1 MITFLLSKSPS
12 QVLAG
17 VAIDFAGEFAE
28 GETVASFTVDD
39 ESTGVVTASA
49 ASGSRV
55 VLTLAGGTAGQEI
68 DITVSATGD
77 AGSVYPDAMIHLTIS
92 TAAAYCTISAD
103 LRDLGMQPVAGVP
116 LTVQT
121 RAPQVLTGALVDG
134 STARTVTDENGLA
147 QVTVA
152 QGLEVVVSFPPLQSR
167 LVIDTTDKALVS
179 LAEYV

>member
-1 MITFLLSKSPS
+1 MITFLLSKSPE
-12 QVLAG
+12 QTLAG
-17 VAIDFAGEFAE
+17 VAIDFAGEFAS

-39 ESTGVVTASA
+39 ESSGVVTDSA

-55 VLTLAGGTAGQEI
+55 VLTLAGGAAGQEI
-68 DITVSATGD
+68 DITVAATGS
-77 AGSVYPDAMIHLTIS
+77 AGSVYPDAVIRLSIDS
-92 TAAAYCTISAD
+92 VADYCTISAD
-103 LRDLGMQPVAGVP
+103 LRDLGLQPVAGVP

-121 RAPQVLTGALVDG
+121 RAPQVLGAVLVDG
-134 STARTVTDENGLA
+134 STARAVTDENGQA
-147 QVTVA
+147 QVSMA

>member
-1 MITFLLSKSPS
+1 MITFPLSKNPA

-68 DITVSATGD
+68 DITVSAV
-77 AGSVYPDAMIHLTIS
+77 GSLGSFYPDAVIHLTIDS
-92 TAAAYCTISAD
+92 AAAYCTIAAD
-103 LRDLGMQPVAGVP
+103 LRDLGLQPVAGVP

-121 RAPQVLTGALVDG
+121 RAPQVLGGVLVDG
-134 STARTVTDENGLA
+134 STARAVTDENGQA
-147 QVTVA
+147 YVTVA

-167 LVIDTTDKALVS
+167 LVIDTTDKALVG
-179 LAEYV
+179 LAEYL

>member
-1 MITFLLSKSPS
+1 MITFLLSKSPE

-49 ASGSRV
+49 ANGSRV
-55 VLTLAGGTAGQEI
+55 VMTLAGGTAGQEI

-77 AGSVYPDAMIHLTIS
+77 AGSVYPDAVIRLS
-92 TAAAYCTISAD
+92 VSSSAAYCTISAD

-121 RAPQVLTGALVDG
+121 RAPQVLGGVLVDG
-134 STARTVTDENGLA
+134 STSRAVTDENGQA

-167 LVIDTTDKALVS
+167 LVIDTTDKALVD

>member
-1 MITFLLSKSPS
+1 MITFLLSKSPD
-12 QVLAG
+12 QTLAG

-39 ESTGVVTASA
+39 ESTGVVVASA
-49 ASGSRV
+49 STGSRV
-55 VLTLAGGTAGQEI
+55 VLTLSGGTAGQEI
-68 DITVSATGD
+68 DITVAATGD
-77 AGSVYPDAMIHLTIS
+77 AGSVYPDAVIHLSIDS
-92 TAAAYCTISAD
+92 AAAYCVIAAN
-103 LRDLGMQPVAGVP
+103 LRGLGMQPVAGVP

-121 RAPQVLTGALVDG
+121 RAPQVLGGVLVDG
-134 STARTVTDENGLA
+134 STARAVTDENGQA

-167 LVIDTTDKALVS
+167 LVIDTTGKALVD